1 MFCVCSIFYV
11 FWSQQKELVMG
22 HSTSTTRI
30 KTKKIA
36 MLITYASTYI
46 VTKKNRGGPPRM
58 MGR

>member
-1 MFCVCSIFYV
+1 
-11 FWSQQKELVMG
+11 MG

-46 VTKKNRGGPPRM
+46 VTKKNRGGPPHM